1 MSKIYQKSFPAGKN
15 AGFTLIELLVV
26 VLIIGILAAVALP
39 QYQKAVAKARY
50 VQLMSAGDAIQRA
63 EEIYYMANGH
73 YTDELDELDIDVPHE
88 DFTITVNAS
97 TSSHA
102 AVQAAASQWGLSHVV
117 YFEHH
122 PTGFSRRC
130 RVHAIKNDDYLHQ
143 TCKSMTKAT
152 APISQSDT
160 YTDYEYQ

>member
-1 MSKIYQKSFPAGKN
+1 
-15 AGFTLIELLVV
+15 
-26 VLIIGILAAVALP
+26 
-39 QYQKAVAKARY
+39 
-50 VQLMSAGDAIQRA
+50 MSAGDAIQRA
-63 EEIYYMANGH
+63 EEIYYMANGQ
-73 YTDELDELDIDVPHE
+73 YTNELDELDIEVPHE
-88 DFTITVNAS
+88 DFTIKLDVREDG
-97 TSSHA
+97 HA
-102 AVQAAASQWGLSHVV
+102 ALTTSAGWGLTHVI

>member
-1 MSKIYQKSFPAGKN
+1 MNKIYQKPYPAGKN

-26 VLIIGILAAVALP
+26 VFIIGILAAVALP

-63 EEIYYMANGH
+63 EEIYYMANGQ
-73 YTDELDELDIDVPHE
+73 YTNELDDLDIEVPHE
-88 DFTITVNAS
+88 DFTIKLDVRDDG
-97 TSSHA
+97 HA
-102 AVQAAASQWGLSHVV
+102 ALQAAASQWGLSHVV

-122 PTGFSRRC
+122 PSGFSRRC
-130 RVHAIKNDDYLHQ
+130 RVHATKNDDYLHQ
-143 TCKSMTKAT
+143 MCKSMTGASS
-152 APISQSDT
+152 PISQSAI